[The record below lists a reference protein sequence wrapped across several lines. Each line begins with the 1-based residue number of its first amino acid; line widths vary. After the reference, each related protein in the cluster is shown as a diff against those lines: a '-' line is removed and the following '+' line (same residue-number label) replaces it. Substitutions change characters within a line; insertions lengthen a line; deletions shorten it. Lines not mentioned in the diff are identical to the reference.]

1 MLLSVIVPVYN
12 AERTLQRCLDSLLTQ
27 GIAEDDLEI
36 VCVDDGSSDG
46 SLSILHRE
54 AASHPCIKVF
64 SQKNQGASAARNVGL
79 NHASGDVITFCDADD
94 YLIPNGLGYVLDTFW
109 NEKIDVLCHASTTL
123 SIAKLRTWQEENEV
137 RGEVIY
143 EGSGREVYERDTK
156 YFVWNT
162 LISRSFLERIRL
174 RFLPMTMSEDSVFML
189 ELMMQAEHSVDVSS
203 NIYRY
208 TVSGQQ
214 VTSRRDAELMR
225 KCLAD
230 YLAFMERLQHYEQN
244 QVIDALKQPFY
255 SRALSADLTQT
266 EYVSMRQSVARFGIK
281 ACPYWMYQP
290 MSWLYRTLFVP
301 YVLPH
306 ISRG

>member
-12 AERTLQRCLDSLLTQ
+12 AERTLQRCLDSLLSQ
-27 GIAEDDLEI
+27 GLPEADLEI

-64 SQKNQGASAARNVGL
+64 SQKNQGAGAARNVGL
-79 NHASGDVITFCDADD
+79 DHASGDVITFCDADD
-94 YLIPNGLGYVLDTFW
+94 YLIPNGLGYVMDTFW
-109 NEKIDVLCHASTTL
+109 NDKIDVLCHASTTL
-123 SIAKLRTWQEENEV
+123 STAKLKTWQEENEV

-143 EGSGREVYERDTK
+143 DGSGREVYERDTK

-189 ELMMQAEHSVDVSS
+189 ELMMQAEHAVDVSS

-214 VTSRRDAELMR
+214 VTSRRNPELMR

-230 YLAFMERLQHYEQN
+230 YLVFMERLQHYEQN
-244 QVIDALKQPFY
+244 QVIGALKQPFY
-255 SRALSADLTQT
+255 SRALSAALTQA
-266 EYVSMRQSVARFGIK
+266 EYASMRQSVARFGIK
-281 ACPYWMYQP
+281 ACPYWIYQP
-290 MSWLYRTLFVP
+290 MSWLYRTIFVP

>member
-12 AERTLQRCLDSLLTQ
+12 AERTLQRCLDSLLKQ
-27 GIAEDDLEI
+27 GLAEDDLEI

-64 SQKNQGASAARNVGL
+64 SQKNQGAGAARNVGL
-79 NHASGDVITFCDADD
+79 DHASGDVITFCDADD

-109 NEKIDVLCHASTTL
+109 KEKIDVLCHASTTL
-123 SIAKLRTWQEENEV
+123 SAQKMKNWREDYNVQ
-137 RGEVIY
+137 GEVVCD
-143 EGSGREVYERDTK
+143 GSGREVYERDTK

-162 LISRSFLERIRL
+162 LIRRSFLERIGL

-189 ELMMQAEHSVDVSS
+189 ELMMQAEHAVDVSS

-214 VTSRRDAELMR
+214 VTSRRDPELMR

-230 YLAFMERLQHYEQN
+230 YLVFMERLKHYEQN
-244 QVIDALKQPFY
+244 QVLGALKQPFY
-255 SRALSADLTQT
+255 SRALSAALTQA
-266 EYVSMRQSVARFGIK
+266 EYASMRQSTARFGIK
-281 ACPYWMYQP
+281 ACPYWMYKP
-290 MSWLYRTLFVP
+290 MSWLYRTIFVP